1 MPDAIVSAG
10 GEAADLSSVARSF
23 REANRVAEATGPGE
37 QPPPGRSYHE
47 RCDIGLRRLLF
58 ALKEDTRIQDYTERQ
73 LGRLADHDAR
83 HQTDLLSTL
92 RHYLDAA
99 GNKTV
104 AARSG
109 GLSRETIYQ
118 RLRSIERILDCD
130 LESGEQ
136 RAELYVALTALE
148 VLRGRQA

>member
-1 MPDAIVSAG
+1 
-10 GEAADLSSVARSF
+10 
-23 REANRVAEATGPGE
+23 
-37 QPPPGRSYHE
+37 
-47 RCDIGLRRLLF
+47 
-58 ALKEDTRIQDYTERQ
+58 
-73 LGRLADHDAR
+73 
-83 HQTDLLSTL
+83 
-92 RHYLDAA
+92 LDAA

-136 RAELYVALTALE
+136 RAELYVALAALD
-148 VLRGRQA
+148 VLRARQP